1 MLRRSLVVGLFALC
15 LPGLATAQGRN
26 TKVYYDD
33 AFAFGSKAL
42 EQSHTRYF
50 QVLTTPAKEDP
61 DGQMVAYW
69 GPQLDQFFS
78 RVCDNLHL
86 EPAEI
91 YHYLLY
97 PSYFTEIEKLVFE
110 GRLHAASFDS
120 LLQLVVDVQEGRTV
134 APPQPLVLAQP
145 RAAPA
150 GGLRSGLPVVP
161 HPRRFLERH
170 VEWSGD
176 SLFVWLPG
184 AEARTYQR
192 CVLYRTLHDFL
203 ATPIGPGLPEGV
215 SGFVP
220 LHDPNLPI
228 VIYASIGEQRLRR
241 TAQHEIGHAVVESIA
256 KYLRQLAPARARA
269 AVRDSGCTRGWRP
282 GSGGF
287 SMVTHENY
295 AEYLAF
301 PHGQMEPALR
311 AALIELVAENQ
322 LDGLAALSTG
332 ARSQASSYIE
342 GPARLVFLAETYG
355 HDVPKNLLIK
365 YHSNSCGFLDWIE
378 SMTGQSLT
386 TVEQLYRRW
395 LREKL
400 WTEYLATAVPD
411 TLGSMLAP
419 ALSGVQHGDSL
430 LMQRARGGRQELVL
444 RTGAASGA
452 VHETRLARDL
462 DGIERLPLFS
472 SPDLRRGRVVAVVRQ
487 RQRESLLLW
496 EDSGRKR
503 LRRLRE
509 LGEVRELRDPRWSPG
524 GGSVVFRAVDRA
536 GRNALGVYD
545 ADHDRARLLVP
556 YRWAELSHAS
566 FASDSLVLFTSTATA
581 TGRNDVFSLDLPTAE
596 IRNLTQSPDVSE
608 TEPLLVHGRLIY
620 LSDAAGVPRPVEQ
633 RADGTMRELLDLP
646 FPVSGMQQ
654 SDTLL
659 TMVATSLRHSLA
671 PGGRAL
677 WGFPLRRLGL
687 GDSPAPE
694 APAEPTGPVATPT
707 PVGLQAADIGPSPPP
722 DTTPTTGTTGTT
734 GATATTAAFATAPVT
749 PPGLL
754 TDARGS
760 GEGLATGVSLSRY
773 KQKWGLMPLGLNLS
787 TASTR
792 TRGATY
798 VGMDTEFHDQ
808 AVVVAVGQNGDF
820 DRFGIMQY
828 RNSAAR
834 THWHVG
840 GYYRSLIGNYYN
852 AGGVTTYTRNQS
864 EAGLLLSGQYHKS
877 LVTRFGAALSFTQR
891 TDSRGLMVR
900 ADDLTLREANAPV
913 AGLRLQGLDP
923 REWGLDFG
931 GVEEPALLLDH
942 SDDAAVRWG
951 ETERLAAERAQTIF
965 QPTETYARP
974 NAEISSSYSRDTR
987 VWSDVRGPSTGSL
1000 LVLTLAAGF
1009 NAQGS
1014 RTYVNGAQQ
1023 DSLQLHVGPGLD
1035 RISFNAL
1042 FLMHRRLSF
1051 LDVAFRARAYT
1062 NDGPQSLIYGVGG
1075 LYSVSGFP
1083 RGFVRGEKVAY
1094 TNLEVRAP
1102 FWDYS
1107 RFRMPVWRPV
1117 LPAAEGFLYCDAGAA
1132 LHSRAVYSYG
1142 VGLRLRYGM
1151 LSFEWRQPLRDGLRP
1166 ENGFTAAW

>member
-1 MLRRSLVVGLFALC
+1 MLRSLVVGLIALS
-15 LPGLATAQGRN
+15 LPGMASAQGRN

-33 AFAFGSKAL
+33 AFTFGSKAL

-50 QVLTTPAKEDP
+50 QVLTTPAAEDP
-61 DGQMVAYW
+61 DGQMLAYW
-69 GPQLDQFFS
+69 GPQLDQFF
-78 RVCDNLHL
+78 RHVCDNLHL

-97 PSYFTEIEKLVFE
+97 PGYFTEIEKLVLE
-110 GRLHAASFDS
+110 ERLHAASFDS
-120 LLQLVVDVQEGRTV
+120 LLQLVVDVQEGRV
-134 APPQPLVLAQP
+134 EAPAQPLVLARP
-145 RAAPA
+145 REAPA

-161 HPRRFLERH
+161 RPRRFTERH
-170 VEWSGD
+170 FERSGD
-176 SLFVWLPG
+176 TLFVWLPG

-215 SGFVP
+215 AGFVP

-241 TAQHEIGHAVVESIA
+241 TAQHEIGHAIVESIA
-256 KYLRQLAPARARA
+256 KYLRRLAPARARA

-311 AALIELVAENQ
+311 ASLIEMVAENR
-322 LDGLAALSTG
+322 LDGLAALSIG

-355 HDVPKNLLIK
+355 HEVPKELLIK

-411 TLGSMLAP
+411 TLGSVLAP
-419 ALSGVQHGDSL
+419 ALSGVQRNDSL
-430 LMQRARGGRQELVL
+430 LVHRVRDGRQELVL
-444 RTGAASGA
+444 RTGAAAGD
-452 VHETRLARDL
+452 VQETRLARDL

-472 SPDLRRGRVVAVVRQ
+472 SSDLRRGRVVGVVRQ

-496 EDSGRKR
+496 ENSGRKR

-509 LGEVRELRDPRWSPG
+509 LGEVREVRDPRWSPG
-524 GGSVVFRAVDRA
+524 GSSVVFRAVDRA

-545 ADHDRARLLVP
+545 ADADRARLLVP
-556 YRWAELSHAS
+556 YRWAELSYPS
-566 FASDSLVLFTSTATA
+566 FASDSLVLFSSTATA
-581 TGRNDVFSLDLPTAE
+581 TGRNDVFALELPSGE
-596 IRNLTQSPDVSE
+596 IHNLTQSPEVSE
-608 TEPLLVHGRLIY
+608 TEPLLVHGRLVY

-633 RADGTMRELLDLP
+633 RADGSTRELFDLP

-659 TMVATSLRHSLA
+659 TVVATSLRHAMA
-671 PGGRAL
+671 PGARAV

-694 APAEPTGPVATPT
+694 VPVGPAGPVAAPT
-707 PVGLQAADIGPSPPP
+707 PVGSQAADASLAAHHPPAATDVSVAAVTTP
-722 DTTPTTGTTGTT
+722 AATDGSVAVQPMPPAADASVAAVTTPT
-734 GATATTAAFATAPVT
+734 ATNAPPTT

-754 TDARGS
+754 ADQRGT
-760 GEGLATGVSLSRY
+760 GEGLAAGISLSPY

-808 AVVVAVGQNGDF
+808 AVIVAVGQNGDF
-820 DRFGIMQY
+820 DRFGIVQY

-840 GYYRSLIGNYYN
+840 GYYRSLIGNYFST
-852 AGGVTTYTRNQS
+852 GSTSYTRNQS
-864 EAGLLLSGQYHKS
+864 EAGLMLSGQYHQS
-877 LVTRFGAALSFTQR
+877 LVTRFGAALSLTKR
-891 TDSRGLMVR
+891 TDARGLVVR

-923 REWGLDFG
+923 REWGFAFG
-931 GVEEPALLLDH
+931 GRRGAGPVAGSLPGRRRALGRNGTGRRRAGGDRLPPYRDLRPAERRDLLELQSRH
-942 SDDAAVRWG
+942 PRLVRRARTEGRFPPRRHPGRGLQRRRHAHLRGRGAAG
-951 ETERLAAERAQTIF
+951 LAA
-965 QPTETYARP
+965 
-974 NAEISSSYSRDTR
+974 
-987 VWSDVRGPSTGSL
+987 
-1000 LVLTLAAGF
+1000 AGC
-1009 NAQGS
+1009 
-1014 RTYVNGAQQ
+1014 
-1023 DSLQLHVGPGLD
+1023 
-1035 RISFNAL
+1035 
-1042 FLMHRRLSF
+1042 
-1051 LDVAFRARAYT
+1051 RARSRPRLVQRALPRPPSSVVPRCRLP
-1062 NDGPQSLIYGVGG
+1062 GAR
-1075 LYSVSGFP
+1075 LY
-1083 RGFVRGEKVAY
+1083 
-1094 TNLEVRAP
+1094 
-1102 FWDYS
+1102 
-1107 RFRMPVWRPV
+1107 
-1117 LPAAEGFLYCDAGAA
+1117 
-1132 LHSRAVYSYG
+1132 
-1142 VGLRLRYGM
+1142 
-1151 LSFEWRQPLRDGLRP
+1151 
-1166 ENGFTAAW
+1166 